1 MVAIRIDDPE
11 WELLSGEPAELT
23 KLYIAIKRR
32 MDFSTGI
39 AGHKT
44 LISEIVLRE
53 GFTVDPIP
61 GRPKQKP
68 ITRETYR
75 SAIRRLE
82 KLGLLVTIGTM
93 VYQFPH
99 ARSDA
104 SPKTATTELQ
114 PTAQP
119 QQQPTCDTLQA
130 TESGVRMELKGELQ
144 PEQQPYS
151 PAINNLLPGSG
162 NPMMMFPRA
171 GHFSMPLDGWEPVAK
186 TFKAIAFKN
195 AVPVAALTPE
205 RLSAFCSY
213 WHVRP
218 EKEQTQAQWEYQLV
232 DHLKKQIQFAAN
244 SEGKAN
250 GHPRPEKTSARR
262 GTGQRP
268 LSAVERVEQAI
279 ERNRAE
285 RAKASG
291 AAAHGADGEALE
303 NDGGD
308 LRPPLDVEFRR
319 IPEA

>member
-1 MVAIRIDDPE
+1 MVAIRIDDAE
-11 WELLSGEPAELT
+11 WELLAGEPAELT

-32 MDFSTGI
+32 MDFATGI

-44 LISEIVLRE
+44 LLSEIVLRE

-61 GRPKQKP
+61 GRPKPKP
-68 ITRETYR
+68 ITREMYR
-75 SAIRRLE
+75 SAVRRLE

-114 PTAQP
+114 PAAQP
-119 QQQPTCDTLQA
+119 QQQPTGDRLQPSEYA
-130 TESGVRMELKGELQ
+130 ASSEIEGEQQ

-151 PAINNLLPGSG
+151 SPINNLLPESG
-162 NPMMMFPRA
+162 DPMMVLQRARQFP
-171 GHFSMPLDGWEPVAK
+171 MPLEGWSPIAK
-186 TFKAIAFKN
+186 SFKAIAFKN
-195 AVPVAALTPE
+195 AVPLSALTTE
-205 RLSAFCSY
+205 RLNAFCSY

-244 SEGKAN
+244 SEAKPYGQSRSEEAA
-250 GHPRPEKTSARR
+250 ARR
-262 GTGQRP
+262 GSGKRS
-268 LSAVERVEQAI
+268 LSAVEQVEAAI
-279 ERNRAE
+279 AEQRAE
-285 RAKASG
+285 LAKPSG
-291 AAAHGADGEALE
+291 AAIADSDGEALE

-308 LRPPLDVEFRR
+308 LRPPLDGEFWR
-319 IPEA
+319 EAEA